1 MIDLSKMVCRHATE
15 EWSNKFSLKKT
26 IIMDSSTLLLVE
38 FFKMTIFDIK
48 QTNIYKIK
56 YFQLETN
63 KRHKKTLK
71 EHHST

>member
-1 MIDLSKMVCRHATE
+1 MVCHLPTE
-15 EWSNKFSLKKT
+15 EWPNKFSLKKT

-56 YFQLETN
+56 YFQLDTN
-63 KRHKKTLK
+63 TRHKKP
-71 EHHST
+71 